1 MSTVTRR
8 ALTAWRLDHGLT
20 ELGGKATSRRRF
32 RPSAFA
38 PRQLAPR
45 LLAHRRSSRHHVTV
59 LGVVQQWVQSDL
71 TWLRLAPCDGPSWR
85 SHPTRSRAR
94 ACFRFG
100 DISRGR
106 VGIVAGRGEQPRGRR
121 VVAWLRLSGSSC
133 QLPRRGRV
141 VMTASP
147 KQQPCRQRRTR
158 CSFWAEA
165 PTARSLAAEFG
176 KAVIQPPGRERP
188 AGHRAHKANSQTAR
202 KSLG

>member
-71 TWLRLAPCDGPSWR
+71 TWLRLAPRWSQLAIASDAEPSSSLLSLRRHFAWAGR
-85 SHPTRSRAR
+85 HCRRSRR
-94 ACFRFG
+94 AATR
-100 DISRGR
+100 
-106 VGIVAGRGEQPRGRR
+106 P
-121 VVAWLRLSGSSC
+121 SGS
-133 QLPRRGRV
+133 RV
-141 VMTASP
+141 
-147 KQQPCRQRRTR
+147 
-158 CSFWAEA
+158 AESV
-165 PTARSLAAEFG
+165 R
-176 KAVIQPPGRERP
+176 K
-188 AGHRAHKANSQTAR
+188 R
-202 KSLG
+202 KSRRRDSGPRDCPCFVVGEVLGEPTHPWRV